1 MMGKMAFLHLARVL
15 VPR

>member
-1 MMGKMAFLHLARVL
+1 MGKMAFLHLARVL